1 MTKPIRILLQPLGK
15 TLEVNEGTPLQDV
28 LFDYGVEFP
37 CGGRGACRGCRVR
50 VLEGTAPI
58 SPEEEKLFT
67 LSELEQG
74 WRLACRMSAACDL
87 TLELA
92 QWELSILADESPFQF
107 TPSEGLGVA
116 VDVGTTTVVAQLIHR
131 GTGRVLGVR
140 SALNPQA
147 QHGSDLMSRIHY
159 AIAHQGQA
167 KLTRMI
173 RETVGRLIA
182 ELAAANESG
191 EKNLRLVTLVGN
203 TAMHNLFCGVDV
215 KPLSEFPFQS
225 PQDDL
230 MEFTANDLGWDCAGD
245 PVIRFLPCLGSFVG
259 SDLLAGIMATRMHC
273 RENLTALIDLGTNGE
288 ILVGGR
294 EKILCASTAA
304 GPAFEG
310 GRISMGMR
318 ASSGAISS
326 VVAEKGE
333 LHCHVVG
340 GGRPCGI
347 CGSGLVDA
355 VAAGL
360 DLQRIDAFGR
370 LANGSKAMDL
380 QTPVSVSQR
389 DIRELQL
396 AKGAIAAGLHVLL
409 DDVGASANDLE
420 SFFLAG
426 AFGNTINSESA
437 RRIGL
442 FDCPLDRVR
451 PAGNTA
457 LLGAK
462 MALFPEYDSADSMQA
477 ILDRCEHVV
486 LSGNALFQEK
496 FVDEMVFPTS

>member
-1 MTKPIRILLQPLGK
+1 MTKSIRILLQPLGK
-15 TLEVNEGTPLQDV
+15 ILEVKAGTPLQDV

-58 SPEEEKLFT
+58 TPEEKKLFT
-67 LSELEQG
+67 PSELDQG
-74 WRLACRMSAACDL
+74 WRLACRMQAESDL

-116 VDVGTTTVVAQLIHR
+116 VDVGTTTVVVQLIHR
-131 GTGRVLGVR
+131 KTGRVLGVR

-147 QHGSDLMSRIHY
+147 QYGSDLMSRIHY
-159 AIAHQGQA
+159 AVSEQGQP

-182 ELAAANESG
+182 ELTAANESD
-191 EKNLRLVTLVGN
+191 ETNLRMVTLVGN

-215 KPLSEFPFQS
+215 EPLGGFPFQS
-225 PQDDL
+225 PQDGL
-230 MEFTANDLGWDCAGD
+230 MEFTASDLGWDCEGD

-273 RENLTALIDLGTNGE
+273 RERALRLSIAGNIIDLGTNGE

-326 VVAEKGE
+326 VAVENGE
-333 LHCHVVG
+333 MQCRVVG

-360 DLQRIDAFGR
+360 DLQRIDAYGR
-370 LANGSKAMDL
+370 LTNGHKTMEL
-380 QTPVSVSQR
+380 QAPVSVSQR
-389 DIRELQL
+389 DVRELQL

-409 DDVGASANDLE
+409 DVAGASVSDLE
-420 SFFLAG
+420 TFYLAG
-426 AFGNTINSESA
+426 AFGNTINSVSA

-442 FDCPLDRVR
+442 FDCPMDRVR

-462 MALFPEYDSADSMQA
+462 MALFPEYESAESMQA
-477 ILDRCEHVV
+477 IV
-486 LSGNALFQEK
+486 
-496 FVDEMVFPTS
+496 